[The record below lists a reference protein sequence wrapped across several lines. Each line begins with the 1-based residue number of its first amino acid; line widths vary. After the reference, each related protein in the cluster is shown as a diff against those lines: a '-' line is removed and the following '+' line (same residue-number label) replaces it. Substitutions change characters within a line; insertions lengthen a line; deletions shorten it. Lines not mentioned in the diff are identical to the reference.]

1 MQAKTFIAV
10 LGLAFGSAALAQQD
24 YPNRPI
30 RLITPAAQGGTTDI
44 LARIFG
50 AKLSEVFKH
59 QVVVDNRAS
68 AAGVI
73 AGQMTATAAPD
84 GHTLLLAYHQHT
96 VNAALNPNLP
106 YHPVDSFT
114 PITQLTSAGLMLVV
128 NPSAPVNSLAEFV
141 AWTKNFK
148 GALNFGSAGIGSGGH
163 LAGELYK
170 LMTGVKAEHIPYKG
184 AGPAMADLIAGQYHF
199 NFSGLQGAQVQVR
212 AGRLRAIAVTT
223 PKRLA
228 AIPDMPAMAE
238 ALPGFEVVGWYGV
251 IAPANMPKPLVA
263 KLHEELVKILNQP
276 DVRSRIESD
285 GSEPVGSSPEEFRRF
300 MRADMDKWA
309 KLVKES
315 GAKLD

>member
-1 MQAKTFIAV
+1 MRV
-10 LGLAFGSAALAQQD
+10 LLAALAFAVALPSLAQD

-84 GHTLLLAYHQHT
+84 GYTLLLAYHQHT

-128 NPSAPVNSLAEFV
+128 NPSTPVNSLAEFV
-141 AWTKNFK
+141 DWTKNFK

-228 AIPDMPAMAE
+228 AMPDTPAMAE

-251 IAPANMPKPLVA
+251 IGPANLPQPILA
-263 KLHEELVKILNQP
+263 RLHEELVKILNQP
-276 DVRSRIESD
+276 DVRSRIEAD
-285 GSEPVGSSPEEFRRF
+285 GSEPVGSSPEEFRAF

>member
-1 MQAKTFIAV
+1 MRKLCLV
-10 LGLAFGSAALAQQD
+10 LMFAALPALAQQD

-30 RLITPAAQGGTTDI
+30 RLITPAAQGGTTDL

-50 AKLSEVFKH
+50 QKLSEAFGQ
-59 QVVVDNRAS
+59 QVLVDNRAS

-73 AGQMTATAAPD
+73 AGQMTAQAAPD
-84 GHTLLLAYHQHT
+84 GYTLLLAYHQHT
-96 VNAALNPNLP
+96 VNAALNPKLP
-106 YHPVDSFT
+106 YHPVNDFT

-128 NPSAPVNSLAEFV
+128 NPKTPVNNLAEFIQ
-141 AWTKNFK
+141 WTRDFQ

-170 LMTGVKAEHIPYKG
+170 LMAKVKAEHIPYKG
-184 AGPAMADLIAGQYHF
+184 AGPAMADLVAGQYHF
-199 NFSGLQGAQVQVR
+199 NFSGLQGSQVQVR

-223 PKRLA
+223 PKRL
-228 AIPDMPAMAE
+228 PSNPELPAMAE

-251 IAPANMPKPLVA
+251 IGPANMPQPLV
-263 KLHEELVKILNQP
+263 KRLHEELIKALNAP
-276 DVRSRIESD
+276 DVKSRIESD
-285 GSEPVGSSPEEFRRF
+285 GSEPVGSSPEDFRRF
-300 MRADMDKWA
+300 MHADLDKWA